1 MFFDLP
7 DSEKRKI
14 MRRVT
19 LESNKM
25 MRDTMKHTTSTE
37 WESRKEKIMSEC
49 EDRFHPSIS
58 RVGVEKVDMSSKDFY
73 LLQAWLSFVLD
84 DFIAIS
90 NQSLTTRTNEL
101 LGALRMEKKYHIS
114 IGYQCPKCFSFGEED
129 EFCKNDRRKLIEK
142 KEKFEDDKD
151 EAYNQ
156 AVDEFNEK
164 LATLKDKYEK

>member
-1 MFFDLP
+1 MD
-7 DSEKRKI
+7 EI
-14 MRRVT
+14 
-19 LESNKM
+19 
-25 MRDTMKHTTSTE
+25 
-37 WESRKEKIMSEC
+37 EKIVRTLMVKGWKMGKEQL
-49 EDRFHPSIS
+49 RNPY
-58 RVGVEKVDMSSKDFY
+58 FY
-73 LLQAWLSFVLD
+73 TLDTDTGKEEYEELLT
-84 DFIAIS
+84 I
-90 NQSLTTRTNEL
+90 LTTRTDEL